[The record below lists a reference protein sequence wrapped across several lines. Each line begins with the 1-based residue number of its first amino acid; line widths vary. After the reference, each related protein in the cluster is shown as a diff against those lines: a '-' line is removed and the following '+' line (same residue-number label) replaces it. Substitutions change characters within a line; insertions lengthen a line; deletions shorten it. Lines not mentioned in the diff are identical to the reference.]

1 MRRVVE
7 PGPDP
12 DDMGMV
18 PFPDAV
24 MEVHGVL
31 VEPAVVSVV
40 SSEFGYDALV
50 VPDVVMAAVLA
61 DVPLG
66 VVTSNV

>member
-1 MRRVVE
+1 
-7 PGPDP
+7 
-12 DDMGMV
+12 MGMV

-40 SSEFGYDALV
+40 FSEFGYDALV
-50 VPDVVMAAVLA
+50 VPDVVTAAVLV
-61 DVPLG
+61 DVPLR

>member
-1 MRRVVE
+1 MVRLVE
-7 PGPDP
+7 PGPVP

-18 PFPDAV
+18 LFSDAV

-50 VPDVVMAAVLA
+50 VPDVVTAAVLV
-61 DVPLG
+61 DVPLR